1 MDWWREEWVG
11 RSHISSETGRI
22 GGTESIDRHTLSLS
36 HAHATQHYLINHAA
50 NRCPEWA
57 MDEVIAMIAADFRI
71 ASLAAL
77 LAILYE
83 FGGVTTSYLV
93 YAHLKRYQCE
103 YI

>member
-1 MDWWREEWVG
+1 MNP
-11 RSHISSETGRI
+11 
-22 GGTESIDRHTLSLS
+22 SIHLSLEHSLVLS
-36 HAHATQHYLINHAA
+36 HFYISIHKHTHTSIYPA
-50 NRCPEWA
+50 NRCPEWRVN
-57 MDEVIAMIAADFRI
+57 EVVAMIAADFRI

>member
-1 MDWWREEWVG
+1 M
-11 RSHISSETGRI
+11 S
-22 GGTESIDRHTLSLS
+22 
-36 HAHATQHYLINHAA
+36 
-50 NRCPEWA
+50 
-57 MDEVIAMIAADFRI
+57 EVINMIAADFRI

-93 YAHLKRYQCE
+93 YVNLKRYQCE

>member
-1 MDWWREEWVG
+1 
-11 RSHISSETGRI
+11 
-22 GGTESIDRHTLSLS
+22 
-36 HAHATQHYLINHAA
+36 
-50 NRCPEWA
+50 

-93 YAHLKRYQCE
+93 YAHLKRYQCG